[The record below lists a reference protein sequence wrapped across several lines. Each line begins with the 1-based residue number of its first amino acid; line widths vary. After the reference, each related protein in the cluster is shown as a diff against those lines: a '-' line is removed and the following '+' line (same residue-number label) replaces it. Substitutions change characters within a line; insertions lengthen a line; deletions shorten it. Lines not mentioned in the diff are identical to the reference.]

1 MDTELIYRHLQALAV
16 HFVSYSGPL
25 PALVEFAHH
34 SLAVASPGKEAL
46 DLFIRKESNQKEL
59 ATHWETALWKSSNGL
74 YHLVCITPEL
84 DVEVARRRLNQF
96 PTAPSQ
102 CRWCLA
108 DAKSHVDRDLV
119 KETDI
124 HGHPVHRSLLHR
136 NCMRPWLQ
144 MRDLVEHAD
153 ARERA

>member
-1 MDTELIYRHLQALAV
+1 MDTELIYRHLQALAI

-25 PALVEFAHH
+25 PALVGFVHH
-34 SLAVASPGKEAL
+34 SMATASPGHDAL
-46 DLFIRKESNQKEL
+46 DLFIRKEANQKEL
-59 ATHWETALWKSSNGL
+59 ATHWETACWKSANGL

-84 DVEVARRRLNQF
+84 DVEVARRRLNEF

-102 CRWCLA
+102 CRWCLQ
-108 DAKSHVDRDLV
+108 DAKTFDALDLV

-136 NCMRPWLQ
+136 QCMRPWLQ

-153 ARERA
+153 ARKRL